1 MMDWL
6 LFGGFVALMLSGVP
20 LAVAMGL
27 AGTAVVAAAGLGIMS
42 LPTNVYTGIAKYPL
56 MAIPVFVIAGLIFER
71 AGVAASIVRF
81 ASAIV
86 GQRRGSLA
94 IVAILVAMILG
105 GISGSGPADSAAVG
119 AVMLPSMIKAGY
131 PRPFI
136 AGTIAAAGS
145 TDILIPPSIA
155 FVIYSLLVPQASV
168 PALFAAG
175 MIPGILSGLT
185 LILVAWWLSVRHGF
199 EAAPAE
205 ENGGRPPF
213 WKSLK
218 EAGWGLA
225 APVII
230 LGGMRSGFFTPTEA
244 AVVAV
249 FYGFFVGMVIYRSLT
264 WRGIYEVLVESAE
277 IAAVILTVVALASVF
292 AWASSTLGTFDHL
305 ARAMLGAG
313 LPELAMLVSIQLLL
327 LIAGMFLDAISIYF
341 IFLPLLIPIALH
353 FGWDLVWFG
362 VVITMNMALGQFHP
376 PLGVNLMVTCRMA
389 GVSMESTI
397 PWVLWFVVAMAG
409 TMFLVTFV
417 PEIALWLPR
426 TLGYL

>member
-6 LFGGFVALMLSGVP
+6 LFGAFVVLMLSGVP

-27 AGTAVVAAAGLGIMS
+27 AGTAVVAAGGLGIMS

-71 AGVAASIVRF
+71 AGVAATIVRF
-81 ASAIV
+81 ASAVV
-86 GQRRGSLA
+86 GQRRGGLA
-94 IVAILVAMILG
+94 IVAIMVAMILG

-131 PRPFI
+131 PRAFI
-136 AGTIAAAGS
+136 AGAIAAAGS

-175 MIPGILSGLT
+175 MIPGVLSGLT
-185 LILVAWWLSVRHGF
+185 LILVAWWLSAKHGF
-199 EAAPAE
+199 ESQSAE
-205 ENGGRPPF
+205 PRPPF
-213 WKSLK
+213 WQSLK

-225 APVII
+225 APIII

-249 FYGFFVGMVIYRSLT
+249 FYGFFVGMVVYRSLG
-264 WRGIYEVLVESAE
+264 WRDIYNVLIESAE
-277 IAAVILTVVALASVF
+277 ISSVILTVVALASVF
-292 AWASSTLGTFDHL
+292 AWASSTLGTFDRL
-305 ARAMLGAG
+305 AGAMLGAG
-313 LPELAMLVSIQLLL
+313 LPEIAMLVGIQLLL

-341 IFLPLLIPIALH
+341 IFLPLLIPIAVH
-353 FGWDLVWFG
+353 FNWDLVWFG

-397 PWVLWFVVAMAG
+397 PWVLWFVAAMAG

>member
-6 LFGGFVALMLSGVP
+6 LFALFFGLMLAGVP

-27 AGTAVVAAAGLGIMS
+27 AGVAVVAAADLGMLS

-71 AGVAASIVRF
+71 AGVAATIVRF
-81 ASAIV
+81 ASALV

-119 AVMLPSMIKAGY
+119 AVMLPSMLKAGY
-131 PRPFI
+131 PRSFT
-136 AGTIAAAGS
+136 AGVIAAAGS

-185 LILVAWWLSVRHGF
+185 LILVAWALSVKHGF
-199 EAAPAE
+199 EAE
-205 ENGGRPPF
+205 VDEDRPPF
-213 WKSLK
+213 WQSLK
-218 EAGWGLA
+218 DAGWGLA

-249 FYGFFVGMVIYRSLT
+249 FYGLVVGMVIYRSLT
-264 WRGIYEVLVESAE
+264 WKDVYGVLVESAE
-277 IAAVILTVVALASVF
+277 ISSVILTVVALASVF
-292 AWASSTLGTFDHL
+292 AWASNTLGTFDHL
-305 ARAMLGAG
+305 AAALLGTGLSEIPML
-313 LPELAMLVSIQLLL
+313 LSIQLLL

-341 IFLPLLIPIALH
+341 IFLPLLVPIATH

-362 VVITMNMALGQFHP
+362 VIITMNMALGQFHP

-389 GVSMESTI
+389 NVTMESTV
-397 PWVLWFVVAMAG
+397 PWVLWMIAAMAG
-409 TMFLVTFV
+409 TMLLVTFV
-417 PEIALWLPR
+417 PDIALWLPR
-426 TLGYL
+426 HLGYL

>member
-1 MMDWL
+1 MDWL
-6 LFGGFVALMLSGVP
+6 LFGLFAVLMLAGVP

-27 AGTAVVAAAGLGIMS
+27 AGTAVVAASGLGMMS

-56 MAIPVFVIAGLIFER
+56 LAIPVFVIAGLIFER
-71 AGVAASIVRF
+71 AGVAATIVRF

-86 GQRRGSLA
+86 GQRQGGLA
-94 IVAILVAMILG
+94 MVAVIVAMILG

-119 AVMLPSMIKAGY
+119 AVMLPSMVKAGY
-131 PRPFI
+131 PREFS
-136 AGTIAAAGS
+136 AGVIAAAGS

-155 FVIYSLLVPQASV
+155 FVVYSLLVPQASV

-199 EAAPAE
+199 EATSTEP
-205 ENGGRPPF
+205 RPPF

-249 FYGFFVGMVIYRSLT
+249 FYGFFVGKVVYRSLS
-264 WRGIYEVLVESAE
+264 WRDIYKVLVESAE
-277 IAAVILTVVALASVF
+277 ISSVILTVVALASAF
-292 AWASSTLGTFDHL
+292 AWASNTLGTFDHL
-305 ARAMLGAG
+305 AKAMLGTG
-313 LPELAMLVSIQLLL
+313 LSEITMLLSIQVLLL
-327 LIAGMFLDAISIYF
+327 FAGMFLDAISIYF
-341 IFLPLLIPIALH
+341 IFLPLLIPIAIH
-353 FGWDLVWFG
+353 FQWDLVWFG
-362 VVITMNMALGQFHP
+362 VIITMNMALGQFTP
-376 PLGVNLMVTCRMA
+376 PLGVNLMVTARMA
-389 GVSMESTI
+389 GVSMESAV
-397 PWVLWFVVAMAG
+397 PWVLWMLAAMVG

-417 PEIALWLPR
+417 PELALWLPR

>member
-1 MMDWL
+1 MDWV
-6 LFGGFVALMLSGVP
+6 LFGIFVVLMFSGVP

-27 AGTAVVAAAGLGIMS
+27 AGTAVVAATGLGMLS

-71 AGVAASIVRF
+71 AGVATTIVRF
-81 ASAIV
+81 ASSVV
-86 GQRRGSLA
+86 GHRQGGLA
-94 IVAILVAMILG
+94 MVAILVAMILG

-119 AVMLPSMIKAGY
+119 AVMLPSMVKAGY
-131 PRPFI
+131 PKEFT
-136 AGTIAAAGS
+136 AGVIAAAGS

-155 FVIYSLLVPQASV
+155 FVVYSLLVPQASV

-175 MIPGILSGLT
+175 MIPGILSGAT
-185 LILVAWWLSVRHGF
+185 LMLVAWWLSKRHGF
-199 EAAPAE
+199 EQPTGE
-205 ENGGRPPF
+205 QRPPF
-213 WKSLK
+213 WKSLR

-230 LGGMRSGFFTPTEA
+230 LGGMRSGYFTPTEA

-249 FYGFFVGMVIYRSLT
+249 FYGFFVGMVVYRSLS
-264 WRGIYEVLVESAE
+264 WRAVYDVLVESAE
-277 IAAVILTVVALASVF
+277 IASVILTVVALASVF
-292 AWASSTLGTFDHL
+292 AWASNTLGTFDHL
-305 ARAMLGAG
+305 AKAMLGAG
-313 LPELAMLVSIQLLL
+313 LPEIAMLVSIQVLL

-341 IFLPLLIPIALH
+341 IFLPLLIPIAMH
-353 FGWDLVWFG
+353 FDWNLVWFG

-397 PWVLWFVVAMAG
+397 PWVLWMVAAMAG

-417 PEIALWLPR
+417 PELALWLPR

>member
-1 MMDWL
+1 MDWL
-6 LFGGFVALMLSGVP
+6 LFGIFVVLMLASVP
-20 LAVAMGL
+20 LGVAMGL
-27 AGTAVVAAAGLGIMS
+27 AGAAVVAATGMGMLS

-71 AGVAASIVRF
+71 AGVAATIVRF
-81 ASAIV
+81 ASALV

-94 IVAILVAMILG
+94 IVAIMVAMILG

-119 AVMLPSMIKAGY
+119 AVMLPSMLKAGY
-131 PRPFI
+131 PRAFT
-136 AGTIAAAGS
+136 AGVIAAAGS

-199 EAAPAE
+199 EAEAAE
-205 ENGGRPPF
+205 ARPPF
-213 WKSLK
+213 WQSLK
-218 EAGWGLA
+218 DAGWGLA

-249 FYGFFVGMVIYRSLT
+249 FYGLLVGMLIYRTLK
-264 WRGIYEVLVESAE
+264 WRDVYNVLVESAE
-277 IAAVILTVVALASVF
+277 ISSVILTVVALASVF
-292 AWASSTLGTFDHL
+292 AWASNTLGTFDHL
-305 ARAMLGAG
+305 ARALLGTG
-313 LPELAMLVSIQLLL
+313 LGEIAMLLSIQLLL

-353 FGWDLVWFG
+353 FNWDLVWFG
-362 VVITMNMALGQFHP
+362 VIITMNMALGQFHP

-389 GVSMESTI
+389 GVSMEATI
-397 PWVLWFVVAMAG
+397 PWVLWMIAAMAG

-417 PEIALWLPR
+417 PDIALWLPR

>member
-1 MMDWL
+1 MDLL
-6 LFGGFVALMLSGVP
+6 LFALFILLMMSGTP
-20 LAVAMGL
+20 LGVAMGL
-27 AGTAVVAAAGLGIMS
+27 SGFVVAAIGDMGVLS

-86 GQRRGSLA
+86 GQRRGGMA
-94 IVAILVAMILG
+94 IVAIMVAMILG

-136 AGTIAAAGS
+136 ASVIAAAGS
-145 TDILIPPSIA
+145 TGILIPPSIA

-168 PALFAAG
+168 PALFAG
-175 MIPGILSGLT
+175 GLIPGVLSGIA
-185 LILVAWWLSVRHGF
+185 LILVTWWLSNKHGF
-199 EAAPAE
+199 EADQTE
-205 ENGGRPPF
+205 KRPPF

-218 EAGWGLA
+218 EAGWGLL

-230 LGGMRSGFFTPTEA
+230 LGGMRSGYFTPTEA

-249 FYGFFVGMVIYRSLT
+249 FYGLLVGVVIYQSLSF
-264 WRGIYEVLVESAE
+264 RDVYNVLVESAE
-277 IAAVILTVVALASVF
+277 ISSVIMIVVALASVF
-292 AWASSTLGTFDHL
+292 AWASSTLGTFEHL
-305 ARAMLGAG
+305 ANSLLSFGMPEVAMLIT
-313 LPELAMLVSIQLLL
+313 IQVLLL
-327 LIAGMFLDAISIYF
+327 VAGMFLDVISIYF
-341 IFLPLLIPIALH
+341 IFLPLLIPIATH
-353 FGWDLVWFG
+353 FEWNLVWFG
-362 VVITMNMALGQFHP
+362 VIITMNMALGQFHP

-389 GVSMESTI
+389 GITMESTVI
-397 PWVLWFVVAMAG
+397 WVLWMIAAMAVS
-409 TMFLVTFV
+409 MLLVTFI

-426 TLGYL
+426 SMGYL

>member
-1 MMDWL
+1 MDWI
-6 LFGGFVALMLSGVP
+6 LFGVFLLLMFGGVP
-20 LAVAMGL
+20 VGVSMGL
-27 AGTAVVAAAGLGIMS
+27 AGTLVVALTGLGIMS

-71 AGVAASIVRF
+71 AGVAAKIVRF
-81 ASAIV
+81 ASAVV

-94 IVAILVAMILG
+94 ITAVLVAMILG

-131 PRPFI
+131 PRPFS
-136 AGTIAAAGS
+136 ASVIAAAGS

-155 FVIYSLLVPQASV
+155 FILYSILVPSASI

-175 MIPGILSGLT
+175 MIPGILSGIS
-185 LILVAWWLSVRHGF
+185 LIAVAWWLSVKHGF
-199 EAAPAE
+199 EAE
-205 ENGGRPPF
+205 STESHPPF
-213 WKSLK
+213 WRSLK
-218 EAGWGLA
+218 EAGWSLA

-230 LGGMRSGFFTPTEA
+230 LGGMRSGFLTPTEA

-249 FYGFFVGMVIYRSLT
+249 FYGLIVGVVIYRTLDA
-264 WRGIYEVLVESAE
+264 RRIYEVLVESAE
-277 IAAVILTVVALASVF
+277 ISSVILMVVALASVF

-305 ARAMLGAG
+305 AKSLLEAGISEIPMLLG
-313 LPELAMLVSIQLLL
+313 IQLLL
-327 LIAGMFLDAISIYF
+327 LVAGMFLDAISIYF
-341 IFLPLLIPIALH
+341 IFLPLLLPVAAH

-362 VVITMNMALGQFHP
+362 VIITMNVALGQFHP
-376 PLGVNLMVTCRMA
+376 PLGVNLMVTCKLA

-397 PWVLWFVVAMAG
+397 RWVIWLVAVMAG
-409 TMFLVTFV
+409 TMILVTFV

-426 TLGYL
+426 KLGYL

>member
-1 MMDWL
+1 MDWL
-6 LFGGFVALMLSGVP
+6 LFGIFVVLMFSGVP
-20 LAVAMGL
+20 LGVAMGL
-27 AGTAVVAAAGLGIMS
+27 AGTAVVALTGMGMLS

-81 ASAIV
+81 ASALV

-119 AVMLPSMIKAGY
+119 AVMLPSMVKAGY
-131 PRPFI
+131 PRSFT
-136 AGTIAAAGS
+136 AGVIAAAGS

-175 MIPGILSGLT
+175 MLPGILSGLT
-185 LILVAWWLSVRHGF
+185 LILVAWWLSVRNGF
-199 EAAPAE
+199 EANPAE
-205 ENGGRPPF
+205 SRPPF
-213 WKSLK
+213 WQSLK
-218 EAGWGLA
+218 EAGWGLL

-249 FYGFFVGMVIYRSLT
+249 FYGLVVGMLIYRSLD
-264 WRGIYEVLVESAE
+264 WKAVYEVLVESAE
-277 IAAVILTVVALASVF
+277 ISSVILTVVALASVF
-292 AWASSTLGTFDHL
+292 AWASNTLGTFDHL
-305 ARAMLGAG
+305 AKAMLGTG
-313 LPELAMLVSIQLLL
+313 LSEIFMLLSMQLLL

-341 IFLPLLIPIALH
+341 IFLPLLVPIAMH
-353 FGWDLVWFG
+353 FNWDLVWFG
-362 VVITMNMALGQFHP
+362 VIITMNMALGQFHP

-397 PWVLWFVVAMAG
+397 PWVLWMIAAMAG

>member
-1 MMDWL
+1 MDWL
-6 LFGGFVALMLSGVP
+6 LFGLFAALMFSGVP
-20 LAVAMGL
+20 LAVAMGV
-27 AGTAVVAAAGLGIMS
+27 AGGVVVAATGLGVMS
-42 LPTNVYTGIAKYPL
+42 IPTNVYTGIAKYPL

-71 AGVAASIVRF
+71 AGVAATIVRF
-81 ASAIV
+81 ASAVV

-119 AVMLPSMIKAGY
+119 AVMLPSMLKAGY
-131 PRPFI
+131 PRSFT
-136 AGTIAAAGS
+136 AGVIAAAGS

-199 EAAPAE
+199 EAEPAE
-205 ENGGRPPF
+205 PRPPF
-213 WKSLK
+213 WQSLK
-218 EAGWGLA
+218 EAGWGLL

-249 FYGFFVGMVIYRSLT
+249 AYGVVVGMVIYRSLS
-264 WRGIYEVLVESAE
+264 WKDVYEVLVESAE
-277 IAAVILTVVALASVF
+277 ISSVILTVVALASVF
-292 AWASSTLGTFDHL
+292 AWASNTLGTFDHL
-305 ARAMLGAG
+305 AAALLGAN
-313 LPELAMLVSIQLLL
+313 LPEVGMLLAIQLLL

-341 IFLPLLIPIALH
+341 IFLPLLIPIAQH
-353 FGWDLVWFG
+353 FHWDLVWFG
-362 VVITMNMALGQFHP
+362 IIITMNMALGQFHP

-397 PWVLWFVVAMAG
+397 PWVLWMVVAMAT

-426 TLGYL
+426 HLGYL

>member
-6 LFGGFVALMLSGVP
+6 LFGIFVFLMMAGVP

-27 AGTAVVAAAGLGIMS
+27 AGTAVVAATGMGMMS

-56 MAIPVFVIAGLIFER
+56 MAIPVFVIAGLIFEK
-71 AGVAASIVRF
+71 AGVAATIVRF
-81 ASAIV
+81 ASAVV
-86 GQRRGSLA
+86 GQRCGSLA
-94 IVAILVAMILG
+94 IVAIMVAMILG

-119 AVMLPSMIKAGY
+119 AVMLPSMLKAGY
-131 PRPFI
+131 PRQFT
-136 AGTIAAAGS
+136 AAVIAAAGS

-185 LILVAWWLSVRHGF
+185 LMFVAWRLSIHHGF
-199 EAAPAE
+199 ESQPAE
-205 ENGGRPPF
+205 PRPPF
-213 WKSLK
+213 WQSLK

-225 APVII
+225 APIII

-249 FYGFFVGMVIYRSLT
+249 FYGVFVGKVIYRSLD
-264 WRGIYEVLVESAE
+264 WKDIYVVLVESAE
-277 IAAVILTVVALASVF
+277 IASVILTVVALASVF
-292 AWASSTLGTFDHL
+292 AWSSNTLGTFDHL
-305 ARAMLGAG
+305 ANAMLGTG
-313 LPELAMLVSIQLLL
+313 LPEIVMLISIQFLL

-341 IFLPLLIPIALH
+341 IFLPLLIPIAIH
-353 FGWDLVWFG
+353 FNWDLVWFG

-397 PWVLWFVVAMAG
+397 PWVLWMVVAMAG
-409 TMFLVTFV
+409 TMFLVTFI
-417 PEIALWLPR
+417 PELALWLPR